1 MSKYFGEMSK
11 EDFNEAIKTILAH
24 KKETPKKKGFI
35 DEIKETI
42 SKVFK
47 AKQNFANFCSEP
59 LNKEVFIRRGIKVK
73 LFLQEVVET
82 IVFVVVAMIIIR
94 GVFGEIRWIPSGSM
108 KPTLIEGDKV
118 FISKMEMFKSSPKR
132 GDIMV
137 FYPPF
142 EKLEYTPIKI
152 FKRLT
157 GFFCEDIAYIKR
169 VVALP
174 GEKFEIK
181 KDEYGVFQVFIDD
194 IPYHEP
200 YVKDALHYSPL
211 DECKYCGPLVLPKD
225 TYMMLGD
232 NRGNSTDSR
241 YWGPLHKDK
250 FIGKAT
256 QVFRFAS
263 LYQKNQY
270 E

>member
-11 EDFNEAIKTILAH
+11 EEFNQAMKEIIAY
-24 KKETPKKKGFI
+24 KKETPKNKTFFE
-35 DEIKETI
+35 EIKETI
-42 SKVFK
+42 DKVK
-47 AKQNFANFCSEP
+47 NAKQNFVNFCGEP

-82 IVFVVVAMIIIR
+82 VVFVVVAMIIIR
-94 GVFGEIRWIPSGSM
+94 MFIGEIRWIPSGSM

-118 FISKMEMFKSSPKR
+118 FISKIDMFRSSPKR

-142 EKLEYTPIKI
+142 EKLEYTPIKV

-169 VVALP
+169 VIALP

-181 KDEYGVFQVFIDD
+181 KDEHGVYQVYIDD

-200 YVKDALHYSPL
+200 YVKDVLHYSPC
-211 DECKYCGPLVLPKD
+211 EENVICGPYVLPENY
-225 TYMMLGD
+225 YMMLGD